1 MSNLLK
7 RSIPIILPL
16 LVFASFRILLEAPH
30 WFYGVFI
37 FLVFLS
43 ILSISHL
50 TGKIKSQEKV
60 NFLIAPLFFILGSL
74 IFFIFIENRIFQY
87 LFMIGAALMLAVQ
100 LENIFIY
107 FNHPYKEKISLAIQS
122 GVSNF
127 FDFITLFLFYSSF
140 FSFRIFLN
148 ITLLSLIPLVFLIT
162 ILLVY
167 ENFWANGIFRIS
179 ENVGGTTSESK
190 SVSYILIIGIL
201 LAEMFWVVNFLP
213 LSFYTNALLLTIVY
227 YTVTS
232 ISKCYFKGETE
243 SKVVKRY
250 LVFGLFLIG
259 LVLGTAKWK

>member
-60 NFLIAPLFFILGSL
+60 NFLIAPL
-74 IFFIFIENRIFQY
+74 FFIFIENRIFQY

-140 FSFRIFLN
+140 FSFRIFCN
-148 ITLLSLIPLVFLIT
+148 
-162 ILLVY
+162 
-167 ENFWANGIFRIS
+167 
-179 ENVGGTTSESK
+179 
-190 SVSYILIIGIL
+190 
-201 LAEMFWVVNFLP
+201 
-213 LSFYTNALLLTIVY
+213 
-227 YTVTS
+227 
-232 ISKCYFKGETE
+232 
-243 SKVVKRY
+243 
-250 LVFGLFLIG
+250 
-259 LVLGTAKWK
+259 